1 MDTETRNDL
10 AKQFDDYARS
20 DAPTHENMAA
30 KNARIAE
37 LEAENENLRTV
48 MIAAAEEIKLHWE
61 AHCDPVEGMG
71 PVNLLRRLECG
82 IPAEYGYKAGSFR
95 RLMYR
100 VKALEAALAPF
111 ADAADHIPEEAE
123 MLDVDYMLDGKVE
136 SESVAFEGV
145 AFHRARALLEES

>member
-1 MDTETRNDL
+1 MDKIALIKDL
-10 AKQFDDYARS
+10 
-20 DAPTHENMAA
+20 EAA
-30 KNARIAE
+30 QSRITE

-82 IPAEYGYKAGSFR
+82 IPAEYGYKAGNFR

-100 VKALEAALAPF
+100 VKALEAALTPF
-111 ADAADHIPEEAE
+111 ADAAAHIPEEAE
-123 MLDVDYMLDGKVE
+123 MLDVDYMIDGKVE
-136 SESVAFEGV
+136 SESVAFEGI
-145 AFHRARALLEES
+145 AFHRARALLQEES